1 MVEGFEGVAR
11 VPGVQVVRA
20 DAKLGSEGLR
30 EGFGLPTLAGVEE
43 EERVVVVSVL
53 LWAAVPQPK
62 EPGEGLRGDEKVGE
76 GWVLAGV
83 SVGGGSFFWRAGK
96 TDPFQKSS

>member
-1 MVEGFEGVAR
+1 M
-11 VPGVQVVRA
+11 RA

-62 EPGEGLRGDEKVGE
+62 EPGEGLHSDEEVGKR
-76 GWVLAGV
+76 WVHAGV
-83 SVGGGSFFWRAGK
+83 SVGGWFVFLASG
-96 TDPFQKSS
+96 